1 MERRKR
7 RQDSFYDI
15 VIDLHGKNTGEAIA
29 VIEETVFANGPASIL
44 IIHGRGDGILKREV
58 RKYLGESKYVKT
70 VLFGEENN
78 IPGADGVTVVY
89 T

>member
-7 RQDSFYDI
+7 RPQSFYDI
-15 VIDLHGKNTGEAIA
+15 EIDLHGKNTEEAVAI
-29 VIEETVFANGPASIL
+29 IEETVFANGPATIL
-44 IIHGRGDGILKREV
+44 IIHGRGDGILKREI
-58 RKYLGESKYVKT
+58 RKYLHESKYVKN